1 MNNARSKRKNIVF
14 KITTTAV
21 FAALSFVCTA
31 FLPIPIASGQGY
43 INFSDAF
50 IFLVASLISPIIGG
64 CVGALSGSMSD
75 LVAGYGSFAPYTAVI
90 KFVEGIVA
98 GYLFILLKKILKGEK
113 TKYISFVSF
122 FIGGLIMAFLYM
134 IPDFVMYTKEVA
146 FIDLPF
152 NILQGAINA
161 IVAIICF
168 VPLSRIPPLNEKG
181 FKNTTELKK

>member
-1 MNNARSKRKNIVF
+1 MNNGRIKRTNIVI
-14 KITTTAV
+14 KITTTAI

-50 IFLVASLISPIIGG
+50 IFLIASLISPLTGG

-75 LVAGYGSFAPYTAVI
+75 IVAGYGSFAPYTAAI
-90 KFVEGIVA
+90 KFIEGIVA
-98 GYLFILLKKILKGEK
+98 GYLFILLRRILNGKK
-113 TKYISFVSF
+113 TRYISFVSF
-122 FIGGLIMAFLYM
+122 FIGGLVMAFLYM
-134 IPDFVMYTKEVA
+134 IPDLIMYTKEVA

-152 NILQGAINA
+152 NILQGVVNA
-161 IVAIICF
+161 VVAIICF

-181 FKNTTELKK
+181 FKNIELKK